1 MLDRVGRTSDDKFH
15 CLSGLIGNTPM
26 LRINARCEG
35 RDITVY
41 AKAEMYNFSGSIKA
55 RMALNIIRNA
65 TSSGA
70 LKPGQRIAE
79 ATSGN
84 AGIAMAALGTAL
96 GHPVTIFMPDWMSVE
111 RRAIIASHGADI
123 RLVSKEEGGFL
134 GSIAMAEALGKDE
147 GAFLPRQFSNDD
159 NCNAHCQGTAPEIWS
174 QVASDGGQI
183 GGFVAGVGTGGT
195 VMGVGRFL
203 KERDP
208 SISVHPVEPVESPT
222 LSTGHKVGHHRIQG
236 VSDEFIPEIVKLDQV
251 DSVIAVNDGDSIL
264 MAQKLCRQMGL
275 GVGISSG
282 GNLIAAIRCAL
293 QQEPDADGKYR
304 AVATVFPDSNSKY
317 LSTDLAKEE
326 PCRDCYLTPKIEL
339 LDMQT
344 IR

>member
-15 CLSGLIGNTPM
+15 WLSGLIGNTPM
-26 LRINARCEG
+26 LRINTRCEG

-41 AKAEMYNFSGSIKA
+41 AKAEMYNFSGSIKD

-84 AGIAMAALGTAL
+84 AGIAIAALGTAL

-134 GSIAMAEALGKDE
+134 GSIAMAEALGKNE

-174 QVASDGGQI
+174 QVAGDGGQI

-195 VMGVGRFL
+195 VMGVGRYL
-203 KERDP
+203 KQRDAG
-208 SISVHPVEPVESPT
+208 IAVHPVEPFESPT

-236 VSDEFIPEIVKLDQV
+236 VSDEFIPEIVRLDQI
-251 DSVIAVNDGDSIL
+251 DPVIAVNDGDSIL
-264 MAQKLCRQMGL
+264 MAQKLCKHFGL

-326 PCRDCYLTPKIEL
+326 PCRDGYLTPKIEL
-339 LDMQT
+339 LEMQT